1 MRIGIILAGAAFA
14 AGILAAQQPPEP
26 PEAPRAPRAPRT
38 ERRVYVAPRG
48 SSYLG
53 VGVADIDAERAK
65 ALKLPDVH
73 GAEVKN
79 VADEGPAE
87 KAGLK
92 EGDVIL
98 QYNGERVEGTDQ
110 LQRMVR
116 ETPAGREVKLQ
127 IWRNG
132 AAQTVTMTMG
142 SRRGSGFAFADGRQF
157 NFEMPEIRI
166 PPMPPMPDMPSGMMS
181 WRSPALGVE
190 SESLSSQLAQYFG
203 VKEGVL
209 VRSVIK
215 GSAAEKAGIKAGDV
229 ILKVD
234 TTTVTSPR
242 EISSVLRSAR
252 GNKRTL
258 PVLIQRD
265 RKEMTVNV
273 TLEDESSTPRRN
285 SIRTVTVS
293 TSC

>member
-1 MRIGIILAGAAFA
+1 MRIGIVFA
-14 AGILAAQQPPEP
+14 AAVAAGTLAAQQPPEP
-26 PEAPRAPRAPRT
+26 PEAPRAPRART
-38 ERRVYVAPRG
+38 ERRVYVGPRV

-79 VADEGPAE
+79 VADESPAG

-98 QYNGERVEGTDQ
+98 QYNGQRVEGSDQ
-110 LQRMVR
+110 LQRLAR

-132 AAQTVTMTMG
+132 ASQTVTLTMG
-142 SRRGSGFAFADGRQF
+142 SRRGRGFGFADGREF
-157 NFEMPEIRI
+157 TFEMPGM
-166 PPMPPMPDMPSGMMS
+166 PPMPHMPDMPSGMMS
-181 WRSPALGVE
+181 WRSPVLGVE
-190 SESLSSQLAQYFG
+190 SESLGSQLAQYFG

-234 TTTVTSPR
+234 GSTVTSPR